1 MKLKAIATS
10 AVIAALMVGR
20 AEPVMADG
28 DALVGGIIGGII
40 GGAIVAE
47 ANKNKTKRTTK
58 STRSTKSS
66 GVSSAERESNR
77 EVQTALNYFGYPV
90 GTPDGAIGPKSR
102 SAISTYQATLGYPAT
117 GQLTE
122 YERNLLVTAYYRG
135 MSGGPVVAQT
145 AATHPL
151 GIKGLLIVQRDEMAG
166 GAPAVAPQVETFV
179 ATPATPEGAPLVR
192 GSVAA
197 ATAAALP
204 KLMPEEA
211 PATEAAATDGALPS
225 FMRSGAVQV
234 SLASHCNKVSLITN
248 GNGGYTTAAAMTDPN
263 FALSEQFCL
272 ARTYAMS
279 QGEEIAASVAGF
291 TPDQISEQCLAFGD
305 VLAEQVA
312 ALSLQPVEEVQAG
325 VTSFIAQSGMSPV
338 QLSGTAK
345 VCLGVGYTT
354 DNMDVAIGS
363 ALLLTAMGE
372 RGYAELLGH
381 HLSQGFGA
389 TVRPDLAMGWYDIGV
404 AAMGQG
410 QAVFAPGMADRPEI
424 IQKASYT
431 LNGRASELAP
441 EAAVQ
446 EASLPDFGVAP
457 DEVVVA
463 PVMPEASAAED
474 VVVAPAVPAP
484 EVAAP
489 TKELAAT
496 EDAVIAPDA
505 TPDGGEVTFAEN
517 NPGLPDPMTNPGGA
531 ALSLAVKLPMLIF
544 GN

>member
-10 AVIAALMVGR
+10 AVIAALMVSR

-28 DALVGGIIGGII
+28 DAIVGGIIGGII
-40 GGAIVAE
+40 GGAIVSE
-47 ANKNKTKRTTK
+47 ANKNKRKTSKT
-58 STRSTKSS
+58 TRSTKSS
-66 GVSSAERESNR
+66 AVSSAEREANR
-77 EVQTALNYFGYPV
+77 EVQTALNYFGFPV

-102 SAISTYQATLGYPAT
+102 AAISTYQATLGYPAT

-135 MSGGPVVAQT
+135 MSGGPQVTQT
-145 AATHPL
+145 TATHPL

-166 GAPAVAPQVETFV
+166 VAPVVAPPVETFV
-179 ATPATPEGAPLVR
+179 ATPAAPEGAPLVR

-204 KLMPEEA
+204 KLMPEDA
-211 PATEAAATDGALPS
+211 PATEAAAAEGALPS
-225 FMRSGAVQV
+225 FMGTGAVQV
-234 SLASHCNKVSLITN
+234 SLASHCNKVGLITN

-291 TPDQISEQCLAFGD
+291 TPDQISQQCLAFGD
-305 VLAEQVA
+305 VLAEHVA
-312 ALSLQPVEEVQAG
+312 ALSLQPVDQVQAG
-325 VTSFIAQSGMSPV
+325 VTAFVAQSGMSPV

-381 HLSQGFGA
+381 HLSQGFGT
-389 TVRPDLAMGWYDIGV
+389 TVRPDLAMGWYDMGV

-431 LNGRASELAP
+431 LNGRAGELEP
-441 EAAVQ
+441 AASVQ
-446 EASLPDFGVAP
+446 EASLPSFDVTPVPEAPVAE
-457 DEVVVA
+457 EVVVA
-463 PVMPEASAAED
+463 PV
-474 VVVAPAVPAP
+474 VPAP
-484 EVAAP
+484 EAVAPAE
-489 TKELAAT
+489 ELAVA

-505 TPDGGEVTFAEN
+505 TAGDGALALAETA
-517 NPGLPDPMTNPGGA
+517 PGLPDPMTNPGGA

>member
-10 AVIAALMVGR
+10 AVIAALMVSR

-40 GGAIVAE
+40 GGAIVSE
-47 ANKNKTKRTTK
+47 ANKNKNKR
-58 STRSTKSS
+58 STRSTRSAAPS
-66 GVSSAERESNR
+66 GVSSAQRESNR
-77 EVQTALNYFGYPV
+77 EVQTALNYFGFPV

-135 MSGGPVVAQT
+135 MSGGPVVTQT

-166 GAPAVAPQVETFV
+166 VAPVVAPPVETFV
-179 ATPATPEGAPLVR
+179 ATPVAPEDAPLVR

-204 KLMPEEA
+204 KLMPEAA
-211 PATEAAATDGALPS
+211 PADVAASDDGALPS
-225 FMRSGAVQV
+225 FMATGAVQV

-291 TPDQISEQCLAFGD
+291 TPAQISEQCLAFGD
-305 VLAEQVA
+305 VLADQVA
-312 ALSLQPVEEVQAG
+312 ALSLQPVDVVQAG
-325 VTSFIAQSGMSPV
+325 VTDFIAKSGMSPV

-389 TVRPDLAMGWYDIGV
+389 TLRPDLAMGWYDMGV

-431 LNGRASELAP
+431 LNGRAAELAP

-457 DEVVVA
+457 EEVVIA
-463 PVMPEASAAED
+463 PLVPEAPAVED
-474 VVVAPAVPAP
+474 VVVAPAP
-484 EVAAP
+484 EIAAP
-489 TKELAAT
+489 VEDMAAT
-496 EDAVIAPDA
+496 EDAMIVPDA
-505 TPDGGEVTFAEN
+505 TPADDAMAFAETS
-517 NPGLPDPMTNPGGA
+517 PGLPDPMTNPGGA
-531 ALSLAVKLPMLIF
+531 ALSLAVALPMLIF